1 MKISINLIWP
11 GLDVEGLIKL
21 SSLLLFV
28 DKFGK
33 HIGKRRMNLM
43 EGHPSTECNNGW
55 ELANNAIN

>member
-1 MKISINLIWP
+1 M
-11 GLDVEGLIKL
+11 DVEGLIKL